1 MGLPGAPHRAQ
12 PVATACTRLALL
24 RARLPYLSLVSPPS
38 APSAPL
44 HAAPPGDPALPKY
57 IATESGGTHP
67 LQLPDP
73 ITAYLTMTD
82 LEPGTLIL
90 P

>member
-1 MGLPGAPHRAQ
+1 MPAFALPGEVVWAMGLHAGVRKRFRAE
-12 PVATACTRLALL
+12 VIGTR
-24 RARLPYLSLVSPPS
+24 RLFPRIVV
-38 APSAPL
+38 
-44 HAAPPGDPALPKY
+44 KY

-67 LQLPDP
+67 LELPDP